1 MIKAGKMVKIKNK
14 KATKNNCPKYNTEY
28 YEEILLK
35 KRAKHIYSALKM
47 YLTHRMTIDKIN
59 N

>member
-1 MIKAGKMVKIKNK
+1 MVKIKNK